1 MFKKIAVIMCAVLM
15 CANVALADSSANAN
29 AGANAGANA
38 STGDQSQGQ
47 GQGQGQTQTTGV
59 GLNEIGNIKDSF
71 NSQGMRGFAIPGDV
85 QYGPVINYFTKP
97 LPSAGF
103 QPVEE
108 ILMYGCFFTEGALEE
123 LASGG
128 GTDASLKVVNA
139 VPMAKLDADGKTRWI
154 KIVIQKA
161 PMSGL
166 KFKGFVT
173 ATSDSMDATM
183 VQVMGRA
190 ALEALKKGAN
200 VIHFTAQGAVRDAFS
215 SGWGIGFG
223 STFAKLY
230 DNNNSQ
236 DMSAVGYAGM
246 GYSKAK
252 AGMRD
257 MPWLQGFALVDPA
270 LVYPKLETAAVAP
283 VAGAPVSAKADP
295 AQTGNHIP
303 KK

>member
-1 MFKKIAVIMCAVLM
+1 MVL
-15 CANVALADSSANAN
+15 
-29 AGANAGANA
+29 
-38 STGDQSQGQ
+38 
-47 GQGQGQTQTTGV
+47 
-59 GLNEIGNIKDSF
+59 
-71 NSQGMRGFAIPGDV
+71 
-85 QYGPVINYFTKP
+85 
-97 LPSAGF
+97 
-103 QPVEE
+103 
-108 ILMYGCFFTEGALEE
+108 
-123 LASGG
+123 GG
-128 GTDASLKVVNA
+128 GTDASVKVVNA
-139 VPMAKLDADGKTRWI
+139 KPNAKLDADGKTKWI

-161 PMSGL
+161 PMTGL

-183 VQVMGRA
+183 VQVMGKA

-230 DNNNSQ
+230 DNDNNQ
-236 DMSAVGYAGM
+236 DVSGVGYAGM

-270 LVYPKLETAAVAP
+270 LVYPKLETAAVNPASV
-283 VAGAPVSAKADP
+283 VAEP
-295 AQTGNHIP
+295 AQTGNHKP
-303 KK
+303 KS

>member
-1 MFKKIAVIMCAVLM
+1 MKKMIAVCVMLSMLLFSVNAM
-15 CANVALADSSANAN
+15 ADTNNAAAGANAN
-29 AGANAGANA
+29 AGSAVN
-38 STGDQSQGQ
+38 GD
-47 GQGQGQTQTTGV
+47 
-59 GLNEIGNIKDSF
+59 IGSNNISNDH
-71 NSQGMRGFAIPGDV
+71 RGFAVPGGV
-85 QYGPVINYFTKP
+85 QFGPVINYFTKP

-139 VPMAKLDADGKTRWI
+139 ALMAKLDADGKTRWI

-161 PMSGL
+161 PLSGL

-183 VQVMGRA
+183 VQVMGKA

-223 STFAKLY
+223 STFAKMY
-230 DNNNSQ
+230 NNSEGQ
-236 DMSAVGYAGM
+236 DISGVGYAGM

-257 MPWLQGFALVDPA
+257 IPWLQGFALVDDS
-270 LVYPKLETAAVAP
+270 LVYPKLETAPAVKKAEAP
-283 VAGAPVSAKADP
+283 AVSAPAKKADAAP
-295 AQTGNHIP
+295 ADTQTGNHVP
-303 KK
+303 KKS

>member
-1 MFKKIAVIMCAVLM
+1 MRKMIAVLCMLSLVM
-15 CANVALADSSANAN
+15 FSANVMADQTNAGIGAGANADAN
-29 AGANAGANA
+29 AGATAGSAVN
-38 STGDQSQGQ
+38 GD
-47 GQGQGQTQTTGV
+47 V
-59 GLNEIGNIKDSF
+59 GSNNISNDH
-71 NSQGMRGFAIPGDV
+71 RGFAIPGNV

-139 VPMAKLDADGKTRWI
+139 APMAKLDADGKTRWI

-223 STFAKLY
+223 STFAKMY
-230 DNNNSQ
+230 NNSEGQ
-236 DMSAVGYAGM
+236 DISGVGYAGM

-257 MPWLQGFALVDPA
+257 MPWLQGFALVDDT
-270 LVYPKLETAAVAP
+270 LVYPKMETAAPAPKKAEAPVVAP
-283 VAGAPVSAKADP
+283 AVKKAEAPAPAAAKAEP